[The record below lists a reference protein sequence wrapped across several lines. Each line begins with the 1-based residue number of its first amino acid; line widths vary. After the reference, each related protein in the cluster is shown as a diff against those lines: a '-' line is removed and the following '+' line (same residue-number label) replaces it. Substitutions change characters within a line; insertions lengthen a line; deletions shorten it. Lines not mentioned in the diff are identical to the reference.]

1 MILNALNQ
9 VIEYLHQKVE
19 RININNPKANSG
31 GVLLKLHK
39 NIDEDLPILVDIAFH
54 TMQLHFT
61 TDNSS
66 NPAGTAGL
74 TMVSSAIG
82 LKVHQYIKREPV
94 PWNMQV
100 RLGDLFVEAFYNTG
114 FVDIYYPKA
123 RDTSYIVSATTE
135 WIKLADIPAMLER
148 MRLVSTFDTPPT
160 SVIIKG
166 SDQDHSQDDQT
177 WTRAVNRLQSIGWR
191 VNRRVLD
198 ALRANKD
205 VFTSSEPIP
214 DNDAKEMKRRS
225 KSVEWA
231 FIIAKAEKLEN
242 RDVFYQGVECDYRGR
257 IYYAEPFFNFQGSDL
272 ARGMLKFARAK
283 PMTEDGLYWLAVHTA
298 ASYNRSYGI
307 DEIPEWCEADY
318 KSHLEA
324 EGLESISVDKFT
336 LNDRVRWTNEHME
349 TLIEAGRVGHIFADA
364 EKPVS
369 LLAACIEWFDY
380 SRADADGRVHMSHL
394 PIPVDGSNNGWQH
407 LGAMS
412 KDQRTGELVGLT
424 RTTIQRD
431 FYVQTA
437 KELYGL
443 TDGELRELLDSMPM
457 KHIRKGISKRGSMTR
472 AYSAGASKIGEN
484 MWFDCKTED
493 FHEKYGIT
501 ETNCTNLAKLLVK
514 AINTVC
520 PGPLDTME
528 YMQSLASYEI
538 GKYEKFS
545 PEGIPA
551 GKEYQKLR
559 KKQSELYTKED
570 KTDEE
575 LEELNEL
582 TKTLHSYESRLVYG
596 NGRDRLTWT
605 TPSGFPVE
613 YTCFNTATRK
623 CRGTISGY
631 KTASGGAKTINHVA
645 RVPTKTPDVRG
656 FMCGVSPNFVHSLD
670 ASHMALVID
679 DWHGEFGAV
688 HDSFSTHACDVEEL
702 LAKTKA
708 HFMDIYDV
716 DNFFDYIRS
725 QLTNNTDDVEQP
737 ALGTLDIE
745 EVQDSDYFF
754 A

>member
-1 MILNALNQ
+1 MS
-9 VIEYLHQKVE
+9 
-19 RININNPKANSG
+19 RINVNNPKANSG

-74 TMVSSAIG
+74 TMVSSAVG
-82 LKVHQYIKREPV
+82 LKVHKYIQREPV

-100 RLGDLFVEAFYNTG
+100 RLGDLFIEAFYNTG
-114 FVDIYYPKA
+114 YVDIYYPKA

-148 MRLVSTFDTPPT
+148 MRLVSTFDSPPT
-160 SVIIKG
+160 PIIIKG
-166 SDQDHSQDDQT
+166 DDTNHSQDDLP
-177 WTRAVNRLQSIGWR
+177 WTRAVSKLQSTGWR
-191 VNRRVLD
+191 VNSRVLD

-205 VFTSSEPIP
+205 MFTSSDPIL

-225 KSVEWA
+225 KAVEWA
-231 FIIAKAEKLEN
+231 FIIAKAEKLVDK
-242 RDVFYQGVECDYRGR
+242 DVFYQGVECDYRGR
-257 IYYAEPFFNFQGSDL
+257 IYYAEPFLNFQGSDL

-283 PMTEDGLYWLAVHTA
+283 PMTQDGLFWLAVHTA
-298 ASYNRSYGI
+298 SSYNRSYNI
-307 DEIPEWCEADY
+307 DEIPDWVEADY
-318 KSHLEA
+318 QSHLVA
-324 EGLESISVDKFT
+324 EGLESISVDKWT
-336 LNDRVRWTNEHME
+336 LEDRVRWTNEHMD
-349 TLIEAGRVGHIFADA
+349 IIVEAGRTSHIFDNA

-369 LLAACIEWFDY
+369 LLACCLEWYDY
-380 SRADADGRVHMSHL
+380 SEAVNDNRIHMSHL

-412 KDQRTGELVGLT
+412 KDQHTGSLVGLVPQE
-424 RTTIQRD
+424 IQSD

-437 KELYGL
+437 KELFTL
-443 TDGELRELLDSMPM
+443 TTDERLKNILDAMPM

-472 AYSAGASKIGEN
+472 AYSAGATKIGEN
-484 MWFDCKTED
+484 MWFDCKAED
-493 FHEKYGIT
+493 YHDTYGIT
-501 ETNCTNLAKLLVK
+501 QDDCSKFAKILVK
-514 AINTVC
+514 AINNVC
-520 PGPLDTME
+520 PGPLSTMS
-528 YMQSLASYEI
+528 YMQELAAYEIGRYEKYDLHGNRAGDGYKSLAS
-538 GKYEKFS
+538 K
-545 PEGIPA
+545 
-551 GKEYQKLR
+551 QK
-559 KKQSELYTKED
+559 ELYTKKD

-575 LEELNEL
+575 LEELNDL
-582 TKTLHSYESRLVYG
+582 TVQLRSYENRLVYG
-596 NGRDRLTWT
+596 NGSDRLTWT

-631 KTASGGAKTINHVA
+631 KTAAGGAKNINHVA
-645 RVPTKTPDVRG
+645 RIPTTTPDIRG

-679 DWHGEFGAV
+679 DWHGDFGAV
-688 HDSFSTHACDVEEL
+688 HDSFSTHACDVEQL
-702 LAKTKA
+702 IAQTKA
-708 HFMDIYDV
+708 RFIEIYDTP
-716 DNFFDYIRS
+716 NFFDYIRS

-737 ALGTLDIE
+737 ALGDLDIM